1 MNGKIL
7 AVLVIISILFASA
20 SVFADGNVSGGSG
33 GGAVPTLI
41 SADTSGGGGGGQSE
55 PVPGTGGGGQSMPVQ
70 ADVVTLG
77 VGESAV
83 RENIRIKLQVV
94 KIGDGYV
101 DATLN
106 FNGRDTYFDRTKD
119 VDYTGCENTQE
130 PTVREFTEPYEDQDL
145 LYAAQVVYRSHYACS
160 GEPDTNR
167 VWNGCSATLTNGR
180 QIIQLRVGYWNFR
193 CQNRYNEHCVWDGSY
208 DFYYDEACDY
218 GLLRFRIGEL
228 KYSSDFSLQLVS
240 ITENKAVFQINAYPE
255 EKMQPGEYQ
264 YQGQIEPQQV
274 LVAVPA
280 TSISE
285 TDNAVEIQI
294 DDAYRVF
301 NENCENSCGD
311 GTCQQVVCTAIGCP
325 CAETPVNCPQD
336 CGASSG
342 ASGGGYAGM
351 VPVVVMPSDISI
363 KVTPVEDRPVL
374 INEKPVDFTG
384 TTSVPAISVSVRES
398 AETSSATIP
407 VTIYVDEVK
416 KITTIQAGEVSATT
430 RETIKVE
437 NSEMNI
443 EREEKEFRV
452 HILPAAAA
460 SSSGRSG
467 ISEIELKVADDK
479 PVYDVSG
486 TESSKV
492 LGLIPV
498 QMQIMTRVSAENGET
513 VRTEKPWWSFLAW

>member
-1 MNGKIL
+1 
-7 AVLVIISILFASA
+7 
-20 SVFADGNVSGGSG
+20 
-33 GGAVPTLI
+33 
-41 SADTSGGGGGGQSE
+41 
-55 PVPGTGGGGQSMPVQ
+55 
-70 ADVVTLG
+70 
-77 VGESAV
+77 
-83 RENIRIKLQVV
+83 
-94 KIGDGYV
+94 
-101 DATLN
+101 
-106 FNGRDTYFDRTKD
+106 
-119 VDYTGCENTQE
+119 
-130 PTVREFTEPYEDQDL
+130 
-145 LYAAQVVYRSHYACS
+145 
-160 GEPDTNR
+160 
-167 VWNGCSATLTNGR
+167 
-180 QIIQLRVGYWNFR
+180 
-193 CQNRYNEHCVWDGSY
+193 
-208 DFYYDEACDY
+208 
-218 GLLRFRIGEL
+218 
-228 KYSSDFSLQLVS
+228 
-240 ITENKAVFQINAYPE
+240 
-255 EKMQPGEYQ
+255 
-264 YQGQIEPQQV
+264 
-274 LVAVPA
+274 
-280 TSISE
+280 
-285 TDNAVEIQI
+285 
-294 DDAYRVF
+294 
-301 NENCENSCGD
+301 
-311 GTCQQVVCTAIGCP
+311 
-325 CAETPVNCPQD
+325 
-336 CGASSG
+336 
-342 ASGGGYAGM
+342 M